1 MFSPKEKEGGKHS
14 FSFFMYSLV
23 VFFFFFLNFGF
34 QILAHV

>member
-14 FSFFMYSLV
+14 SSFFKYSLV
-23 VFFFFFLNFGF
+23 VFFFFFNFGF